1 MSCLEETMAP
11 NSFRI
16 RQNVT
21 CAGSDTVEP
30 KIIEAANVEEEWTSA
45 SRIRLSELQLGKILG
60 SGSFCKVRDVIGK
73 RKSPFQCYQNVN
85 RDGSHYAV
93 KQLKNGLDVED
104 LAFGLEDLR
113 NEADLL
119 EKISH
124 PNIIQIRGTAVE
136 EENDSRFFIVLDL
149 IEITLEQKIKKWEPI
164 EYRGKRP
171 WWKSFNYKHEM
182 RALWNEKISTAYAIS
197 SAMHYLHEKNI
208 IYRDLK
214 PHNIGFNSRKK
225 LKLYDLGMAKELD
238 PNKRVGDNYNMTGL
252 TGTMRYMSPEVFNEQ
267 PYNLSADVYSF
278 GILFW
283 YICSLKTPFYQY
295 SMDMLRSDV
304 ANGLTRPEI
313 CESWQKEIGDLMR
326 SCWDNDPSLRPSFL
340 NILNA
345 LDKAKPS

>member
-16 RQNVT
+16 RQNFT

-30 KIIEAANVEEEWTSA
+30 KILEAANVEEEWTSA

-149 IEITLEQKIKKWEPI
+149 IEITLEQKNKK
-164 EYRGKRP
+164 
-171 WWKSFNYKHEM
+171 
-182 RALWNEKISTAYAIS
+182 
-197 SAMHYLHEKNI
+197 
-208 IYRDLK
+208 
-214 PHNIGFNSRKK
+214 
-225 LKLYDLGMAKELD
+225 
-238 PNKRVGDNYNMTGL
+238 VGTY
-252 TGTMRYMSPEVFNEQ
+252 
-267 PYNLSADVYSF
+267 
-278 GILFW
+278 
-283 YICSLKTPFYQY
+283 
-295 SMDMLRSDV
+295 
-304 ANGLTRPEI
+304 
-313 CESWQKEIGDLMR
+313 
-326 SCWDNDPSLRPSFL
+326 
-340 NILNA
+340 
-345 LDKAKPS
+345 